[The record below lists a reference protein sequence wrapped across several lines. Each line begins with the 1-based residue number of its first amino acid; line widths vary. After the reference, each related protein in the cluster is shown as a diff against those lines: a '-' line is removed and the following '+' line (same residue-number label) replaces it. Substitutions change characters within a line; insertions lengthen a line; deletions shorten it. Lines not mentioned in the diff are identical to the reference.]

1 MLQKMN
7 DVLLRGYVATKAL
20 HTDERGDNENL
31 GRMLMLALVLIPI
44 VILIATMGDTIFT
57 AANEQW
63 EALQTVDGAGDGNR
77 LN

>member
-1 MLQKMN
+1 MMFCY
-7 DVLLRGYVATKAL
+7 GATWLPK
-20 HTDERGDNENL
+20 HCMQNERGDNENL

-63 EALQTVDGAGDGNR
+63 EELLDTDGAGDGS
-77 LN
+77 LD

>member
-1 MLQKMN
+1 MLQKIN
-7 DVLLRGYVATKAL
+7 DVMLRGYVAIKAL
-20 HTDERGDNENL
+20 HIDERGDNENL

-57 AANEQW
+57 AAFEQW
-63 EALQTVDGAGDGNR
+63 EELLDTDGAGDGG

>member
-1 MLQKMN
+1 MLQKIN
-7 DVLLRGYVATKAL
+7 DVLLRGYVAAKAL

-63 EALQTVDGAGDGNR
+63 QELLSTDGAGDGS
-77 LN
+77 LD